1 MFNWKLI
8 MDEKEKN
15 AARSCCSAGSDG
27 KECCP
32 LGKFVYPSIFV
43 ILAVFMGYRI
53 FSGGTC
59 PFSPSAAATEKSN
72 KIAVT
77 KKTAQTITAIEKT
90 EESSLV
96 QKYFPAG
103 LIDASGKAVNGDFG
117 NKLLGIY
124 FSASWCPPCRA
135 FTPELVKFRNSN
147 KNEFEVVVVSA
158 DKSLQSQLDYMK
170 NKQMPWPAVKFDS
183 PDTEKLSRMF
193 GARSIPFLVILDAEG
208 NLVSTNGVQEVY
220 DNQGQKTINIWKNK
234 GTKK

>member
-1 MFNWKLI
+1 MN
-8 MDEKEKN
+8 EKEKN
-15 AARSCCSAGSDG
+15 VVESCCSSGGDG
-27 KECCP
+27 KECCS
-32 LGKFVYPSIFV
+32 LGKFVYPPILV
-43 ILAVFMGYRI
+43 IMAILVGYRI

-59 PFSPSAAATEKSN
+59 PFSPSVAATKKPN
-72 KIAVT
+72 KTAVT
-77 KKTAQTITAIEKT
+77 QNTTKTITATQKT
-90 EESSLV
+90 EGFSLT

-103 LIDASGKAVNGDFG
+103 LIDSSGKAVSEKFD

-147 KNEFEVVVVSA
+147 KNEFEVVLISA
-158 DKSLQSQLDYMK
+158 DKSLQSQLNYTK

-193 GARSIPFLVILDAEG
+193 RVRGIPFLVIIDAKG

-220 DNQGQKTINIWKNK
+220 DNQGQQTINIWKNK

>member
-1 MFNWKLI
+1 MN
-8 MDEKEKN
+8 EKEKDVIK
-15 AARSCCSAGSDG
+15 SCCSSGGDG
-27 KECCP
+27 KECCS
-32 LGKFVYPSIFV
+32 LGKFVYPP
-43 ILAVFMGYRI
+43 ILIIMAILVGYRI

-59 PFSPSAAATEKSN
+59 PFSPSAATTEKPNKITATEN
-72 KIAVT
+72 
-77 KKTAQTITAIEKT
+77 TAQTITAAQKT
-90 EESSLV
+90 KGSSLT

-103 LIDASGKAVNGDFG
+103 LIDASGKTVSGNFG

-124 FSASWCPPCRA
+124 FSAGWCPPCRA

-147 KNEFEVVVVSA
+147 KDEFEVVLVSA

-193 GARSIPFLVILDAEG
+193 GVRGIPFLVIIDAKG
-208 NLVSTNGVQEVY
+208 NIVSTNGVQEVY
-220 DNQGQKTINIWKNK
+220 DNQGQQTINIWKNK